1 MTESGLG
8 FEKFAVVDEMC
19 GHAVPEPAERRLG
32 DLGELAEAAKPV
44 RQGSRGHVRLARG
57 CTLRPLDWSN
67 PTTTRISHTPGVR
80 SRTDPDPRPARL
92 EVASTIPITVRH
104 PCSYRDSYR
113 DFWERSY
120 LLIEVRAAELILK
133 RTLDE
138 RFLRQGHVARS
149 KGFEPPTF

>member
-1 MTESGLG
+1 MN
-8 FEKFAVVDEMC
+8 
-19 GHAVPEPAERRLG
+19 
-32 DLGELAEAAKPV
+32 DL
-44 RQGSRGHVRLARG
+44 
-57 CTLRPLDWSN
+57 CTLRPRDWSN

-120 LLIEVRAAELILK
+120 LLIQVRAAELIL
-133 RTLDE
+133 E
-138 RFLRQGHVARS
+138 
-149 KGFEPPTF
+149 KGPSTSAFSVKGL

>member
-1 MTESGLG
+1 MN
-8 FEKFAVVDEMC
+8 
-19 GHAVPEPAERRLG
+19 
-32 DLGELAEAAKPV
+32 DL
-44 RQGSRGHVRLARG
+44 
-57 CTLRPLDWSN
+57 CTLRPRDWSN

-113 DFWERSY
+113 DFWERSH

-149 KGFEPPTF
+149 KGLEPPTF